1 MKGMVFISFLD
12 LVENQYGQEVVDAV
26 LAEVAPENVGIYTSA
41 GDYDH
46 TELVA
51 LVVALSKQSE
61 VTVTSLTKSFG
72 MYHFAEFI
80 AAYPQLFKGLDSSFA
95 LLEKVDSFIHEE
107 VKTLYPGARPPK
119 FECTKVDE
127 HKLELLYQSPRCLG
141 DVAEGLSQG
150 CASYYGEKIH
160 VKRERLGDKSGA
172 IERFTITK

>member
-1 MKGMVFISFLD
+1 MKGMLFISFLD
-12 LVENQYGQEVVDAV
+12 LVESQYDQDTLDAILV
-26 LAEVAPENVGIYTSA
+26 EVAPENGGIYTLA

-51 LVVALSKQSE
+51 LVMALSKHSGASL
-61 VTVTSLTKSFG
+61 TNLTKSFG

-95 LLEKVDSFIHEE
+95 LLEKVDSFIHQE

-119 FECTKVDE
+119 FECTKVSDNV
-127 HKLELLYQSPRCLG
+127 LELLYQSPRCLG
-141 DVAEGLSQG
+141 DVAEGLIQG
-150 CASYYGEKIH
+150 CAAYYGDKIT

-172 IERFTITK
+172 MERFTITK